1 MERKPSTFWNSP
13 LLSWHCL
20 IQGGKG
26 GEEVGG
32 ELPASDVAQ
41 GPSRKRILEICVNAW
56 WLKLQLCIAKICVT
70 RTRSKPT
77 LYFEHKFSLYISLY
91 FLLKNNI
98 NDIYKEKCTS
108 QITCSVNFHKL
119 NIWISNTQMKK
130 QNIETEEKS
139 SLPPFLGLP
148 SLKWTY

>member
-1 MERKPSTFWNSP
+1 MERKPSTSWYSP

-41 GPSRKRILEICVNAW
+41 GPSRKRILEICINAW
-56 WLKLQLCIAKICVT
+56 WSKLQLSIAKICVT
-70 RTRSKPT
+70 RTRSKLT
-77 LYFEHKFSLYISLY
+77 LYFEHIKFSLYISLY

-98 NDIYKEKCTS
+98 NDIYKEKCTYMLREFS
-108 QITCSVNFHKL
+108 QIEHL
-119 NIWISNTQMKK
+119 NK
-130 QNIETEEKS
+130 QHPDKETEHRNRREVFS
-139 SLPPFLGLP
+139 SPIPGTPFP
-148 SLKWTY
+148 